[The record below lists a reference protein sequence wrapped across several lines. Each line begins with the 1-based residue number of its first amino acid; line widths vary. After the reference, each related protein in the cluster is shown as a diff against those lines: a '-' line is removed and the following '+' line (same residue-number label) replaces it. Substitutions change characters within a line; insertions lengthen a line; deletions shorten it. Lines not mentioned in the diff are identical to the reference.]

1 MDRPIPGDGRAALTA
16 QAHPMSRAAVWRRIY
31 GRCTRAAGG
40 LCLALA
46 AGDAGGATFP
56 LPGPDT
62 DLVGETGTAIVAE
75 GETLLDI
82 ARAHD
87 LGYNE
92 ITAANPGLDPW
103 LPPPGATVILPT
115 RFLLPAAPRRGI
127 VVNVAEMRLYYY
139 PESNGTS
146 GGEADSGGRVVLTF
160 PIGIGQEGWT
170 TPLGVTEVVSRVKDP
185 AWTVPE
191 SIRAEHARNGDPLPD
206 VVPPGPDNPLGAYAL
221 RLGLT
226 RYLIHGTNRPYGIG
240 RRTSHGCLRLYPE
253 DIEALFRVVPVATPV
268 WIIDQPYKLGRG
280 AGRLWLEAHAPI
292 VEPGHPPADYF
303 TPLSSAID
311 AVIPAAGRED
321 ARVLAAATV
330 KREDGIPAAVAELP
344 PAPQGGWMLQLGAF
358 ARQRNAARL
367 AEELRAQGI
376 AVTVSAGAADGY
388 CHVLAGPYADRAAA
402 LAGLAEI
409 RQGTG
414 YTGIAVAPDRSG
426 PPAEC
431 PP

>member
-1 MDRPIPGDGRAALTA
+1 
-16 QAHPMSRAAVWRRIY
+16 MSRAAGCRRIY
-31 GRCTRAAGG
+31 TRCARAVGGLWLTLAAGG
-40 LCLALA
+40 AM
-46 AGDAGGATFP
+46 GATFP

-62 DLVGETGTAIVAE
+62 DLVGETGTATVAE

-103 LPPPGATVILPT
+103 LPPPGTAVVLPT

-139 PESNGTS
+139 PGTNK
-146 GGEADSGGRVVLTF
+146 EADAGGRVVMTF

-185 AWTVPE
+185 SWTVPE

-226 RYLIHGTNRPYGIG
+226 RYLIHGTNKPYGIG

-280 AGRLWLEAHAPI
+280 EGRLWLEAHAPI
-292 VEPGHPPADYF
+292 VDPGHPPADYF
-303 TPLSSAID
+303 TPLLSAID
-311 AVIPAAGRED
+311 AVIPATGRAD
-321 ARVLAAATV
+321 ARALAAAIA
-330 KREDGIPAAVAELP
+330 KREDGIPATAAELP
-344 PAPQGGWMLQLGAF
+344 PVPQAGWMLQLGAF
-358 ARQRNAARL
+358 ALQLNAARL
-367 AEELRAQGI
+367 AEELRSQGI

-402 LAGLAEI
+402 QAGLAEI
-409 RQGTG
+409 RQDTG
-414 YTGIAVAPDRSG
+414 YTGIVVAPDRSA